1 MQEPL
6 RIFGMIKII
15 NVGITIF
22 LFTYRFLRVITF
34 VRMKTNNRLLFCD
47 NTLWGLLNFRGEVL
61 HHMKDMGYDI
71 YICAPNDGDDQM
83 KAQIPDSYHYVP
95 VKMAKNSTNPIGDL
109 KYFAQI
115 LRIFRSVRPRYV
127 FTYTIKPNIYG
138 AFAGKLLHVKV
149 NAMMAGMGYVFIQN
163 SLIAHLVRKYYSLA
177 LRNVRHLMVLN
188 EGNVQYLKEHHFI
201 DSSKIVWLKGGEGVN
216 LEKFPY
222 FDNSSEQ
229 TTFLFIGR
237 ILKDKGYREFV
248 EAASLIKHR
257 HPNVSFEVLGAFDA
271 AYPNS
276 IPLEEIRKNVADGI
290 IKYDGF
296 TNDMFE
302 IFKRHGV
309 VVVLPSYSEGMSRS
323 LMEACAV
330 GKPIITSD
338 IFGCKELV
346 DNGKNGFLVPPK
358 NALALAEAMERYLSL
373 SSEGKNAYSLA
384 SRQKAEQ
391 VFDVKKVF
399 EIYDKIIND

>member
-1 MQEPL
+1 MQHYNT
-6 RIFGMIKII
+6 RFVIHKNITANIKITMA
-15 NVGITIF
+15 NKN
-22 LFTYRFLRVITF
+22 
-34 VRMKTNNRLLFCD
+34 VRMLFCD

-61 HHMKDMGYDI
+61 NHMKDMGYDI
-71 YICAPNDGDDQM
+71 YICAPNDGDEQM
-83 KAQIPDSYHYVP
+83 KARIPDCYHYIP
-95 VKMAKNSTNPIGDL
+95 VKVAKNSTNPFGDI
-109 KYFAQI
+109 KYFAQL
-115 LRIFRSVRPRYV
+115 LRIFRSIRPRYV

-149 NAMMAGMGYVFIQN
+149 NAMMAGMGYVFLQN
-163 SLIAHLVRKYYSLA
+163 NLIAYLVRKYYSLA
-177 LRNVRHLMVLN
+177 LRNVRHLLVLN
-188 EGNVQYLKEHHFI
+188 EGNVQYLKEHHFV

-222 FDNSSEQ
+222 FDNFSEQ

-248 EAASLIKHR
+248 EAAALIKHR

-296 TNDMFE
+296 TSNMFE
-302 IFKRHGV
+302 VFKRRGV

-358 NALALAEAMERYLSL
+358 NAPALAEAMERYLNL
-373 SSEGKNAYSLA
+373 SSEEKNAYSLA

-391 VFDVKKVF
+391 VFDVKKVL